1 MEQET
6 SGKLPGMAFAPPVG
20 SFLFYIV
27 KGVGPLVE
35 VMNGKGLLGL
45 NGELLL
51 VILIIIGMVG
61 RSPIITTAACILL
74 IVKLV
79 QLDRF
84 LPTIERRG
92 LDFGL
97 LFLTMGVLVP
107 FASEK
112 INYKDIISVFTSWP
126 GILALLGGAVA
137 TYMNGKGLDLLKVD
151 PQLIVGLVIG
161 SIFGIIFLRGI
172 PVGPLMAAGITAL
185 FLKIFTFLFEQL
197 SR

>member
-1 MEQET
+1 
-6 SGKLPGMAFAPPVG
+6 
-20 SFLFYIV
+20 
-27 KGVGPLVE
+27 
-35 VMNGKGLLGL
+35 MNG
-45 NGELLL
+45 NVLL

-61 RSPIITTAACILL
+61 RSHIITTAACVLL
-74 IVKLV
+74 VVKLIS
-79 QLDRF
+79 LERY

-92 LDFGL
+92 LELGL

-112 INYKDIISVFTSWP
+112 IQLKDVTSVFTTWP
-126 GILALLGGAVA
+126 GIIALTGGAIA
-137 TYMNGKGLDLLKVD
+137 TWMNGKGLDLLKFD

-185 FLKIFTFLFEQL
+185 LLKIGQMFF
-197 SR
+197 R